1 MAKKSSPAQAKK
13 KPQPGVVDDTLKQRF
28 KNQARSTTPLAGA
41 GTGNESLNTTATAN
55 PAVEEADLELRGQQL
70 RGDL

>member
-13 KPQPGVVDDTLKQRF
+13 KQQPGVVDDTLKQRF
-28 KNQARSTTPLAGA
+28 KNQARNTTPLA

-55 PAVEEADLELRGQQL
+55 PAVEGADLELRGQQL

>member
-28 KNQARSTTPLAGA
+28 KNQARSTTPLAD
-41 GTGNESLNTTATAN
+41 TGNESLNTTAAGN

-70 RGDL
+70 RGDR

>member
-28 KNQARSTTPLAGA
+28 KKHARSTTPLAD
-41 GTGNESLNTTATAN
+41 TCNESSDMAAATK
-55 PAVEEADLELRGQQL
+55 PAVDEADLELRGQQL